1 MTADKNSKSPLSRF
15 LGVFRYSAV
24 AMRIVWDT
32 SAPLMIAMALT
43 TLIVGLLPAAI
54 ASVGGLFVDAVAGAL
69 GSAGAAAEVA
79 RSEALTFVYIEVGLV
94 LLMTAAQQANTV
106 CQAVLRVLLG
116 NKINVMI
123 LEKALTLELAH
134 FEDAEYYDKLV
145 RARREASSRPLSLVT
160 KTFDLLR
167 NVISLIA
174 IGVFLFQF
182 SPYAVLLL
190 SIAGVPAFIAEAKFS
205 GEAFRV
211 NKRRSAERRMQ
222 IYLEMVLTREDGVKE
237 VKLLQLGKIF
247 LQRYVDI
254 FLAIYKEDRSLVLRR
269 GVWGYGLGIIASGAF
284 YFAYGWVGFAAIAG
298 AITIGQMTMY
308 IAQFRLGQSAVTS
321 SLTSVNGMYED
332 NLYLSNLTEYL
343 EHEVPEQSG
352 NLHAGPRPEDGIRFE
367 NVSFCYPGSDV
378 PALDNVSL
386 HITPGESLAIVG
398 ENGSGKTTLIKLL
411 TRLYTPTQGQILLEG
426 LPLQDWDIDT
436 LRRKIGVIFQD
447 FARYQLIVGEN
458 IGIGDSDNLD
468 SENEIEIAAK
478 KGMADEFVR
487 DLPSGYKTQLGT
499 WFKDG
504 KELSGGQWQK
514 VALSRAFMRSKADIL
529 ILDEPTAAID
539 AKAEADI
546 FAHFAELT
554 ANRISIIIS
563 HRFSTVRRA
572 DHIIVLEKSKIM
584 EQGSHEELLELGGQY
599 ATLFKLQAEGYQ

>member
-1 MTADKNSKSPLSRF
+1 MTAEKSSKSPLSRF

-247 LQRYVDI
+247 LQRYIDI

-352 NLHAGPRPEDGIRFE
+352 NLHAGSRPEDGIRFE
-367 NVSFCYPGSDV
+367 SVSFFYPGSDV

-426 LPLQDWDIDT
+426 LPLQEWDIDT

-458 IGIGDSDNLD
+458 IGIGDSDNLA
-468 SENEIEIAAK
+468 SESEIEIAAK

>member
-1 MTADKNSKSPLSRF
+1 MTAEKSSKSPLSRF
-15 LGVFRYSAV
+15 LGVFRYSAG

-182 SPYAVLLL
+182 SPYAVFLL

-367 NVSFCYPGSDV
+367 SVSFFYPGSDV

-426 LPLQDWDIDT
+426 LPLQEWDIDT

-458 IGIGDSDNLD
+458 IGIGDSDNLA
-468 SENEIEIAAK
+468 SESEIEIAAK

>member
-1 MTADKNSKSPLSRF
+1 MTAEKSSKSPLSRF

-106 CQAVLRVLLG
+106 CQTVLRVLLG

-367 NVSFCYPGSDV
+367 SVSFFYPGSDV

-426 LPLQDWDIDT
+426 LPLQEWDIDT

-458 IGIGDSDNLD
+458 IGIGDSDNLA
-468 SENEIEIAAK
+468 SESEIEIAAK

-599 ATLFKLQAEGYQ
+599 ATLFKLQAKGYQ

>member
-1 MTADKNSKSPLSRF
+1 MTAEKSSKSPLSRF

-32 SAPLMIAMALT
+32 STPLMIAMALT

-106 CQAVLRVLLG
+106 CQTVLRVLLG

-367 NVSFCYPGSDV
+367 NVSFFYPGSDV

-411 TRLYTPTQGQILLEG
+411 TRLYTPTQGQIMLEG
-426 LPLQDWDIDT
+426 LPLQEWDVDT

-458 IGIGDSDNLD
+458 IGIGDSDNLA
-468 SENEIEIAAK
+468 SETEIEIAAK

-584 EQGSHEELLELGGQY
+584 EQGSHEELLELDGQY
-599 ATLFKLQAEGYQ
+599 ATLFMLQAEGYQ

>member
-1 MTADKNSKSPLSRF
+1 MTAEKSSKSPLSRF
-15 LGVFRYSAV
+15 LGVFRYSAG

-367 NVSFCYPGSDV
+367 SVSFFYPGSDV

-426 LPLQDWDIDT
+426 LPLQEWDIDT

-458 IGIGDSDNLD
+458 IGIGDSDNLA
-468 SENEIEIAAK
+468 SESEIEIAAK

-599 ATLFKLQAEGYQ
+599 ATLFKLQAKGYQ